1 MTPETRYTIA
11 FIAAKLVNPDSEQM
25 AIYDSSIGTRHF
37 NGDVNESY
45 VNLSESYAGNIT
57 GSGSSKYFSSI
68 RCDGTGEEFSLRV
81 SGSSFDGSVGSEQFR
96 GSVSG
101 NQVRFDS
108 GENYQL
114 Q

>member
-11 FIAAKLVNPDSEQM
+11 FIVAKRTNPESGEM
-25 AIYDSSIGTRHF
+25 AIYSSSAGTRHF

-45 VNLSESYAGNIT
+45 VNLSEAYAGNIT
-57 GSGSSKYFSSI
+57 GSGSGKYFANLL
-68 RCDGTGEEFSLRV
+68 CDGTREEFSLRI
-81 SGSSFDGSVGSEQFR
+81 SGSSFDGYVGGEQFR
-96 GSVSG
+96 GTVSG
-101 NQVRFDS
+101 TQVRFES